1 MLPEVKNLYPNK
13 PDPNATGG
21 GRKLLNRI
29 TLQFWDDWVKTCIE
43 HNINPEVDWKRQR
56 NYLYDLY
63 YKARG
68 YERTRPIRDDNRKH
82 NGRKNHRKP
91 KPDLGAFSKEW
102 LSNAN
107 GNGSQSIK

>member
-1 MLPEVKNLYPNK
+1 MLPKVENLYPNK
-13 PDPNATGG
+13 PDPNAKGG

-29 TLQFWDDWVKTCIE
+29 TLQFWDDWVQTCIK
-43 HNINPEVDWKRQR
+43 HNIDPEAEWKRQR

-68 YERTRPIRDDNRKH
+68 YTRTRKVKEDNRKH
-82 NGRKNHRKP
+82 NGRNKNHRKP
-91 KPDLGAFSKEW
+91 KPDLLFSKEW

-107 GNGSQSIK
+107 GNGGYNMN